1 MRSPLGPH
9 ARRLVARHGLRVV
22 VGLAALGLGVR
33 TARAVFERVGGPGA
47 ALDDAYIHFQY
58 ARAIAEGHPFRF
70 QAGEPPST
78 GGTSVLWPLVL
89 APFWAAGLRGDR
101 LVLAAWALSFAA
113 LAALALEAAALVRP
127 LASREGAAAAA
138 GLVLAFAGFTWGAGS
153 GMEIVPFAWAF
164 AATVRRAA
172 DVAEAREGPGALAP
186 RAPDALV
193 AFAWAAPLI
202 RPEGALAS
210 VAAAAALVVGRRAI
224 GARRAAGLAALAL
237 TGAFAPTLVNLAL
250 TGHAASD
257 TADVKLLVTQPYVEP
272 YGSWGVRAFEHA
284 RLLVGTILDGEAW
297 GAEYLPRG
305 LAGVGVAGLVAV
317 AVRAHLAGRRARGAL
332 VLGLALALFVPCL
345 YLTFLWNRLRY
356 LLPFA
361 TGWLLGVVCLGHVLA
376 DAGARLGL
384 GRARAL
390 LRLGVPFAAAGLFAA
405 KLDGVVEDVAQS
417 ASGIHRQQVTLGRWV
432 RTALPPDA
440 RVGVN
445 DTGAIAYFGE
455 RRTFDVVGLTT
466 PGEGRFW
473 KAGPASRFEHYERL
487 VREGRAFPTHFAV
500 YPEWMAIPPLLG
512 VARAEAVVL
521 DATILGGTTMR
532 VHEARREILGSGEV
546 PLAGC
551 TLRDALDV
559 ADLDDERA
567 HAYDAEGARE
577 GEQVVLEVLGPRG
590 PVADG
595 GRTSRRR
602 DRFALDVGPAGVTT
616 LVTLVARVS
625 AQAEATL
632 RAEVPGADS
641 VETRVTATG
650 AANFVDA
657 ALPPAR
663 TSGGRVQVTLTGS
676 SAYGLFHVFA
686 CAEDAAGA
694 TTAAPPR

>member
-1 MRSPLGPH
+1 M
-9 ARRLVARHGLRVV
+9 V
-22 VGLAALGLGVR
+22 
-33 TARAVFERVGGPGA
+33 
-47 ALDDAYIHFQY
+47 
-58 ARAIAEGHPFRF
+58 
-70 QAGEPPST
+70 
-78 GGTSVLWPLVL
+78 
-89 APFWAAGLRGDR
+89 
-101 LVLAAWALSFAA
+101 
-113 LAALALEAAALVRP
+113 
-127 LASREGAAAAA
+127 
-138 GLVLAFAGFTWGAGS
+138 
-153 GMEIVPFAWAF
+153 
-164 AATVRRAA
+164 
-172 DVAEAREGPGALAP
+172 
-186 RAPDALV
+186 
-193 AFAWAAPLI
+193 
-202 RPEGALAS
+202 
-210 VAAAAALVVGRRAI
+210 
-224 GARRAAGLAALAL
+224 GARTSR
-237 TGAFAPTLVNLAL
+237 V
-250 TGHAASD
+250 S
-257 TADVKLLVTQPYVEP
+257 
-272 YGSWGVRAFEHA
+272 
-284 RLLVGTILDGEAW
+284 
-297 GAEYLPRG
+297 
-305 LAGVGVAGLVAV
+305 
-317 AVRAHLAGRRARGAL
+317 RARGAL
-332 VLGLALALFVPCL
+332 VSGCARAFVPCL

-487 VREGRAFPTHFAV
+487 VREGRAFPTTSPSTPSGWRSRRCSASRAPRPSCSTRPFSAA
-500 YPEWMAIPPLLG
+500 PRCACTRRAARSS
-512 VARAEAVVL
+512 ARAPSRAARC
-521 DATILGGTTMR
+521 ATRSTSRTSTTSAPTLTTR
-532 VHEARREILGSGEV
+532 RAPARGSRSCSRCS
-546 PLAGC
+546 A
-551 TLRDALDV
+551 
-559 ADLDDERA
+559 
-567 HAYDAEGARE
+567 
-577 GEQVVLEVLGPRG
+577 RG

-686 CAEDAAGA
+686 CAEEAAGA